1 MASVAVGVFVVGNM
15 VEVVGGIPEVVTVTG
30 KII

>member
-15 VEVVGGIPEVVTVTG
+15 VEVVGGILEVVTG